1 MTWYKLVFK
10 QNQPIHIG
18 SINWG
23 VINQTLIFIPGW
35 TMWGALTKAYNI
47 HKMQSFSENQQL
59 FETITCFYPS
69 FDKNDNNILF
79 PNYKNGVFSLGDFS
93 EDKFRYKFTD
103 TFVSTAILPESRGA
117 KEESL
122 HEIEALLPKEKEA
135 LLPKEKKKSGELYW
149 IGLLGINHDDVSK
162 VSKDF
167 LKEGLR
173 IYIGGDTRYGL
184 GELELSFKNEV
195 SNNDLKK
202 WQLTVDAMLDNSSLN
217 EGFKNFLEFSTDLNF
232 QGEFILQAE
241 FSFLQN
247 KPKVKEAT
255 YLITPGSKLDGNLN
269 SKSYRLIKGK
279 FIKQGG

>member
-1 MTWYKLVFK
+1 MTMIWYKLVFK

-18 SINWG
+18 SLNWG

-47 HKMQSFSENQQL
+47 CCGEELSKNQEL

-69 FDKNDNNILF
+69 FKKNDNNILF

-93 EDKFRYKFTD
+93 EDKFRYAFTD

-122 HEIEALLPKEKEA
+122 HEIEALLPKEKE
-135 LLPKEKKKSGELYW
+135 KSGELYW

-167 LKEGLR
+167 HKKELK

-195 SNNDLKK
+195 SNDDLKK
-202 WQLTVDAMLDNSSLN
+202 WQITEDAMLDKSSLN
-217 EGFKNFLEFSTDLNF
+217 EELKNFLEFSTDLKF

>member
-1 MTWYKLVFK
+1 
-10 QNQPIHIG
+10 
-18 SINWG
+18 
-23 VINQTLIFIPGW
+23 
-35 TMWGALTKAYNI
+35 
-47 HKMQSFSENQQL
+47 
-59 FETITCFYPS
+59 
-69 FDKNDNNILF
+69 
-79 PNYKNGVFSLGDFS
+79 
-93 EDKFRYKFTD
+93 
-103 TFVSTAILPESRGA
+103 
-117 KEESL
+117 
-122 HEIEALLPKEKEA
+122 
-135 LLPKEKKKSGELYW
+135 
-149 IGLLGINHDDVSK
+149 LLGINHDDVSK

-167 LKEGLR
+167 HKKELK

-195 SNNDLKK
+195 SNDDLKK
-202 WQLTVDAMLDNSSLN
+202 WQITEDAMLDKSSLN
-217 EGFKNFLEFSTDLNF
+217 EELKNFLEFSTDLKF

>member
-47 HKMQSFSENQQL
+47 YKKQPFSENQEL

-79 PNYKNGVFSLGDFS
+79 PNYKNGVFSLGEFS
-93 EDKFRYKFTD
+93 EDKFRYAFTD

-122 HEIEALLPKEKEA
+122 HEIEILLPKNKE
-135 LLPKEKKKSGELYW
+135 ENRELYW
-149 IGLLGINHDDVSK
+149 IGLLGINHDDVSN

-184 GELELSFKNEV
+184 GELELLKNEV
-195 SNNDLKK
+195 GDNDLQK

-217 EGFKNFLEFSTDLNF
+217 EELKNFLEFSTDLKF

>member
-1 MTWYKLVFK
+1 MKWYKLLFK

-18 SINWG
+18 SLNWG

-47 HKMQSFSENQQL
+47 HKKQSFSENQKL

-69 FDKNDNNILF
+69 FNQNSNNILF

-93 EDKFRYKFTD
+93 EDKFRYAFTD
-103 TFVSTAILPESRGA
+103 TFVSTAILSESRGA

-122 HEIEALLPKEKEA
+122 HEIEILLPKEKE
-135 LLPKEKKKSGELYW
+135 ESGELYW
-149 IGLLGINHDDVSK
+149 IGLLGINHDNVSN
-162 VSKDF
+162 DF
-167 LKEGLR
+167 LKEGLK

-184 GELELSFKNEV
+184 GELELLFKNEV
-195 SNNDLKK
+195 SDNDLKK
-202 WQLTVDAMLDNSSLN
+202 WQITVDAMLDSSSLS
-217 EGFKNFLEFSTDLNF
+217 EELKNFLEFSTDLKF

-269 SKSYRLIKGK
+269 SESYRLIKGK